1 MADKLRVLSVCTSDN
16 SGGAALA
23 AYRIHQ
29 AVCELG
35 VDSRMLVKHKGTK
48 DPAVLPLDA
57 FLPHNAFYKGL
68 NWVRNKVKNKWQHYQ
83 WDKYPG
89 RQDFFLSDLRSTDIG
104 NALKKID
111 YDILHLHW
119 INLRFLPLDKL
130 PKDKPIVWTLHDS
143 WPFCGVC
150 HVPLDCTG
158 YLRDCGHCPQL
169 GSETSED
176 LSHTVWTKKRSRYAG
191 LDLHIVAPSHWM
203 AACARRSSL
212 LGDRDI
218 RVIPNCIDTDVFSPG
233 DRNEA
238 CARLGLDPGKRYILF
253 GAKSALKDPNK
264 GARILWDALF
274 LIAPEFGGDTELI
287 LLGANDTGD
296 MQVPGLPIR
305 CLGTIR
311 DPQAMANA
319 YRAASV
325 TVVPS
330 LSENLSC
337 TIMESLS
344 CGTPVTAFA
353 IGGNGDMIEH
363 KTNGYLARGKD
374 ARDLA
379 DGIRWCL
386 SQDKEVLAN
395 AARTTVLDRYM
406 PEAIGQLYLE
416 TYQALVNNRLSCF
429 PT

>member
-1 MADKLRVLSVCTSDN
+1 
-16 SGGAALA
+16 
-23 AYRIHQ
+23 
-29 AVCELG
+29 
-35 VDSRMLVKHKGTK
+35 
-48 DPAVLPLDA
+48 
-57 FLPHNAFYKGL
+57 
-68 NWVRNKVKNKWQHYQ
+68 
-83 WDKYPG
+83 
-89 RQDFFLSDLRSTDIG
+89 
-104 NALKKID
+104 
-111 YDILHLHW
+111 
-119 INLRFLPLDKL
+119 
-130 PKDKPIVWTLHDS
+130 
-143 WPFCGVC
+143 
-150 HVPLDCTG
+150 
-158 YLRDCGHCPQL
+158 
-169 GSETSED
+169 
-176 LSHTVWTKKRSRYAG
+176 
-191 LDLHIVAPSHWM
+191 
-203 AACARRSSL
+203 
-212 LGDRDI
+212 
-218 RVIPNCIDTDVFSPG
+218 
-233 DRNEA
+233 
-238 CARLGLDPGKRYILF
+238 
-253 GAKSALKDPNK
+253 
-264 GARILWDALF
+264 
-274 LIAPEFGGDTELI
+274 
-287 LLGANDTGD
+287 